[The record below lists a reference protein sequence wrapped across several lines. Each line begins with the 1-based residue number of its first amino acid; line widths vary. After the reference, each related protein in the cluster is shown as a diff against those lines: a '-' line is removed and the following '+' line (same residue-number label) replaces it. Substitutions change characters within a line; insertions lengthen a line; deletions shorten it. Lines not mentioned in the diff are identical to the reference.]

1 MQPVQEVLDRIRWDA
16 EFAHGKFALGY
27 YDRLVHQELIIPL
40 TVISMERPDTF
51 AFQDADGI
59 IHHIPLHRVRAV
71 YKNGI
76 AIWRRPARPAS
87 D

>member
-1 MQPVQEVLDRIRWDA
+1 
-16 EFAHGKFALGY
+16 
-27 YDRLVHQELIIPL
+27 
-40 TVISMERPDTF
+40 MERPDTF